1 MTVLADNAVKNNN
14 ESLTTWVGKYLL
26 SETTSIAKNSTVF
39 QISALSE
46 EAQILL
52 QKLTEFKLLPENW
65 DSYGAEKPPPGLINI
80 AKTWVRKLD
89 ELNLPLFFVVPG
101 PNGEISIE
109 LKKGKMAAELILED
123 EESIE
128 LLVSKNGELTNEDV
142 YEDKGQLINNLLSI
156 FSVQ

>member
-1 MTVLADNAVKNNN
+1 MTVLTDNAIKNNN
-14 ESLTTWVGKYLL
+14 ESLTTWVGQYLL
-26 SETTSIAKNSTVF
+26 SETTSIAENSTVF

-52 QKLTEFKLLPENW
+52 QKLTEFKLLPGNW

-109 LKKGKMAAELILED
+109 LKKGEITAELILED

-142 YEDKGQLINNLLSI
+142 YEYKNQLIDNLLSI